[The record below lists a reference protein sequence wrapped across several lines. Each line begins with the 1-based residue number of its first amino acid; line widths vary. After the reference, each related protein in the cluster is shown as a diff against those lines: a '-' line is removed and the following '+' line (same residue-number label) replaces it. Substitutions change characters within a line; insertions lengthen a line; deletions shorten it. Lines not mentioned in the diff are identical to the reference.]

1 MHSCVYFLLADNTLM
16 SLLFQGA
23 GTDEGTLVEIICTKN
38 NDEIQILKETYKE
51 GKVPLSVSAHLSMN
65 VQEHCNVKQLGVFAE
80 QPLPR

>member
-1 MHSCVYFLLADNTLM
+1 M

-51 GKVPLSVSAHLSMN
+51 GKVPLSVSALLFMN
-65 VQEHCNVKQLGVFAE
+65 VREHCNVKQLGVICRVTSTTVACLEKF
-80 QPLPR
+80 